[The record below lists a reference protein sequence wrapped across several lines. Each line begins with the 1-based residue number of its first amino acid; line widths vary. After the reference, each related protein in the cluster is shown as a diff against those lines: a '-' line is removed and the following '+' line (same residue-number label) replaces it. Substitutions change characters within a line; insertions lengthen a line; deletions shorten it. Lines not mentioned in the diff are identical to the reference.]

1 MLARKPIANSVLYL
15 FLICVAIIQI
25 VPLLWLVLFSLKDN
39 VQIFGERSLNLP
51 NPVIWENY
59 KRAFIAGGVG
69 KYFFNSV
76 VVSASTV
83 LLVMLFSSMV
93 AYATIRMQWKLK
105 KIVFTYF
112 LMGLMIPIH
121 SGLLPIFV
129 LLQKSG
135 LLNTRLALIIPYSAF
150 GLSMAIMI
158 ISGFIG
164 SIPRE
169 IEEAASI
176 DGAHIYRIFFSL
188 IIPLLKPALASI
200 IILTCKN
207 AWNELMM
214 ATVFVN
220 DPALKTITAGIKSL
234 HGEYLT
240 EWGVVGA
247 GLMIASLPMVIMY
260 IIFSDKIQHGLI
272 AGAVKS

>member
-1 MLARKPIANSVLYL
+1 MLAKKPIANSVLYL